1 MTLFDLY
8 QIPFKI
14 ARKFEKTNGFIQ
26 NFLQKQNFLQNNEGG
41 ARSGVWG
48 SEGLG
53 VCLGVGAGDRGDRG
67 GVGPTHHKKSSKMQ
81 KTLKNLGIF

>member
-14 ARKFEKTNGFIQ
+14 ARKFEKKHGFIQ
-26 NFLQKQNFLQNNEGG
+26 NLLQKQNFLQNNEGG

-53 VCLGVGAGDRGDRG
+53 GSGGLPGGRGRG
-67 GVGPTHHKKSSKMQ
+67 SGRSGRGRSNPP
-81 KTLKNLGIF
+81 